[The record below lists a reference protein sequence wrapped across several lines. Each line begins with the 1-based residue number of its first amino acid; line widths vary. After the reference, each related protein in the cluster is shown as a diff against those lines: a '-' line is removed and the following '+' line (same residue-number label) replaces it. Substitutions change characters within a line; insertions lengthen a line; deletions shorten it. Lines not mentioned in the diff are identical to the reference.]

1 MRKVLAVVV
10 MFGFLFVD
18 FLFFHD
24 LLKPGEVTTLP
35 QYLTGA
41 LSIPVMLYAS
51 HELSRR
57 KAATTSHLKFEAG
70 ARGP

>member
-1 MRKVLAVVV
+1 MRKVLAVILI
-10 MFGFLFVD
+10 FGFLFVD

-41 LSIPVMLYAS
+41 LSIPVMLYATR
-51 HELSRR
+51 ELPRR
-57 KAATTSHLKFEAG
+57 R
-70 ARGP
+70 ARQHRV

>member
-57 KAATTSHLKFEAG
+57 KARQH
-70 ARGP
+70 RV